1 MLSSA
6 ERRLTAIMFTDVVGY
21 GSMTQRNEELALEL
35 LQLHRE
41 MLRPMFRSYGG
52 NEIKTMGDAFLVEFQ
67 SALQAARCA
76 IAIQR
81 ELRQYNGSV
90 AEERMIQVRIG
101 LHIGDVVFESNDVY
115 GDGVNLASRIY
126 AQAQPGGIVIT
137 SSVNEQIYNKIDL
150 PIRRMGPQRLKSIQK
165 PVELYS
171 IELDGR
177 SVARF
182 TAASKAGMALA
193 VIIAVLAVAYALW
206 GDRLPFG
213 IGTPAPNDSLA
224 VALPD
229 TLTASSDSSEV
240 DQPADSADVPPSD
253 NTVRPPTNGDTRPP
267 VEEQRPPS
275 DPLSRFQ
282 NQYATLTSAEN
293 WYDLQL
299 ALRRGTDTGTMAY
312 YASRDSIPSLEG
324 TLVAVLDASATS
336 ASPVDAYLVYT
347 NARFVNLETRE
358 EISTLAQR
366 YSGKRVIWVRSLQ

>member
-1 MLSSA
+1 
-6 ERRLTAIMFTDVVGY
+6 MFTDVVGY

-224 VALPD
+224 VALP
-229 TLTASSDSSEV
+229 E
-240 DQPADSADVPPSD
+240 
-253 NTVRPPTNGDTRPP
+253 
-267 VEEQRPPS
+267 
-275 DPLSRFQ
+275 
-282 NQYATLTSAEN
+282 
-293 WYDLQL
+293 LQVV
-299 ALRRGTDTGTMAY
+299 TH
-312 YASRDSIPSLEG
+312 
-324 TLVAVLDASATS
+324 
-336 ASPVDAYLVYT
+336 
-347 NARFVNLETRE
+347 
-358 EISTLAQR
+358 Q
-366 YSGKRVIWVRSLQ
+366 K